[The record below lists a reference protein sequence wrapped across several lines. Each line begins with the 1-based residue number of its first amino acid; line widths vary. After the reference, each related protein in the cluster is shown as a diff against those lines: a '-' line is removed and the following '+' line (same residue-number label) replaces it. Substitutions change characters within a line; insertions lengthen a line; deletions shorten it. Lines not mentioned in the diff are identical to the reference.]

1 MMKTTGARRTA
12 LAFVA
17 LALSCL
23 LAGLV
28 GCSGGDAQAS
38 GAGDASS
45 GSGTLR
51 VGVRADTVGFGYL
64 NEQTGKYYGLEID
77 IAEELAARLGYADAE
92 FVTVTPDTRKDMLMN
107 GDIDCIAACYSVAAS
122 REENFDFSP
131 TYYTDD
137 SVVMVEDSSLIEG
150 IDDLKGLTFGT
161 MAGTN
166 TAPQLALKLTE
177 SGFTSG
183 EALEQTEDHSMT
195 QFDTFRLV
203 QMASYQDLSTALEEG
218 SIDAACMDG
227 AIAHTY
233 LSADRHILDYTIDTQ
248 EYGVATQK
256 DSALSQPVADAI
268 QSMLD
273 DGTIAALTDKWD

>member
-1 MMKTTGARRTA
+1 MLALGA
-12 LAFVA
+12 LV
-17 LALSCL
+17 LSCL
-23 LAGLV
+23 LAGWA
-28 GCSGGDAQAS
+28 GCGGSDAK
-38 GAGDASS
+38 ASS

-51 VGVRADTVGFGYL
+51 VGVRSDVVGFGYL
-64 NEQTGKYYGLEID
+64 NEATNKYYGLEID
-77 IAEELAARLGYADAE
+77 IAEDMAAHMGYADVE
-92 FVTVTPDTRKDMLMN
+92 FVTVTPDTRKKMLVE
-107 GDIDCIAACYSVAAS
+107 GDVDCMIACYSVAAS

-131 TYYTDD
+131 TYYTDS
-137 SVVMVEDSSLIEG
+137 SVVMVEDSSLITS

-183 EALEQTEDHSMT
+183 EALEQNEDHSMT

-203 QMASYQDLSTALEEG
+203 QLASYQDLSKALEEG
-218 SIDAACMDG
+218 TIDAACMDG

-233 LSADRHILDYTIDTQ
+233 LSADRSILDYTIDTQ

-256 DSALSQPVADAI
+256 GSSLSTPVAEAV

>member
-1 MMKTTGARRTA
+1 MGKTIGARRAMLA
-12 LAFVA
+12 LVA
-17 LALSCL
+17 LVLSCL
-23 LAGLV
+23 LAGLA
-28 GCSGGDAQAS
+28 GCGGSDAK
-38 GAGDASS
+38 ASS

-51 VGVRADTVGFGYL
+51 VGVRSDVVGFGYL
-64 NEQTGKYYGLEID
+64 NEATNKYYGLEID
-77 IAEELAARLGYADAE
+77 IAEDMAARMGYADVE
-92 FVTVTPDTRKDMLMN
+92 FVTVTPDTRKKMLVE
-107 GDIDCIAACYSVAAS
+107 GDVDCMIACYSVAAS

-131 TYYTDD
+131 TYYTDS
-137 SVVMVEDSSLIEG
+137 SVVMVEDSSLITSV
-150 IDDLKGLTFGT
+150 DDLKGLTFGT

-183 EALEQTEDHSMT
+183 EALEQNEDHSMT

-203 QMASYQDLSTALEEG
+203 QLASYQDLSKALEEG
-218 SIDAACMDG
+218 TIDAACMDG

-233 LSADRHILDYTIDTQ
+233 LSADRSILDYTIDTQ

-256 DSALSQPVADAI
+256 GSSLSTPVAEAV

>member
-1 MMKTTGARRTA
+1 MGKTIGARRAMLA
-12 LAFVA
+12 LVA
-17 LALSCL
+17 LVLSCL
-23 LAGLV
+23 LAGLA
-28 GCSGGDAQAS
+28 GCGGSDAK
-38 GAGDASS
+38 ASS

-51 VGVRADTVGFGYL
+51 VGVRSDVVGFGYL
-64 NEQTGKYYGLEID
+64 NEATNKYYGLEID
-77 IAEELAARLGYADAE
+77 IAEDMAARMGYADVE
-92 FVTVTPDTRKDMLMN
+92 FVTVTPDTRKKMLVE
-107 GDIDCIAACYSVAAS
+107 GDVDCMIACYSVAAS

-131 TYYTDD
+131 TYYTDS
-137 SVVMVEDSSLIEG
+137 SVVMVEDSSLITSV
-150 IDDLKGLTFGT
+150 DDLKGLAFGT

-183 EALEQTEDHSMT
+183 EALEQNEDHSMT

-203 QMASYQDLSTALEEG
+203 QLASYQDLSKALEEG
-218 SIDAACMDG
+218 TIDAACMDG

-233 LSADRHILDYTIDTQ
+233 LSADRSILDYTIDTQ

-256 DSALSQPVADAI
+256 GSSLSTPVAEAV

>member
-1 MMKTTGARRTA
+1 MGKVRTRGAA
-12 LAFVA
+12 LLLVAVA
-17 LALSCL
+17 LACA
-23 LAGLV
+23 LAGLA
-28 GCSGGDAQAS
+28 GCSGENAKGSPAS
-38 GAGDASS
+38 GKA
-45 GSGTLR
+45 LR
-51 VGVRADTVGFGYL
+51 VGVRSDVVGFGYL
-64 NEQTGKYYGLEID
+64 NEATNKYYGLEID
-77 IAEELAARLGYADAE
+77 IAEDMAARMGYADVE
-92 FVTVTPDTRKDMLMN
+92 FVTVTPDTRKKMLVE
-107 GDIDCIAACYSVAAS
+107 GDVDCMIACYSVAAS

-131 TYYTDD
+131 TYYTDS
-137 SVVMVEDSSLIEG
+137 SVVMVEDSSLITSV
-150 IDDLKGLTFGT
+150 DDLKGLTFGT

-183 EALEQTEDHSMT
+183 EALEQNEDHSMT

-203 QMASYQDLSTALEEG
+203 QLASYQDLSKALEEG
-218 SIDAACMDG
+218 TIDAACMDG

-233 LSADRHILDYTIDTQ
+233 LSADRSILDYTIDTQ

-256 DSALSQPVADAI
+256 GSSLSTPVAEAV

>member
-1 MMKTTGARRTA
+1 MGKTIGARRAMLA
-12 LAFVA
+12 LVA
-17 LALSCL
+17 LVLSCL
-23 LAGLV
+23 LAGLA
-28 GCSGGDAQAS
+28 GCGGSDAK
-38 GAGDASS
+38 ASS

-51 VGVRADTVGFGYL
+51 VGVRSDVVGFGYL
-64 NEQTGKYYGLEID
+64 NEATNKYYGLEID
-77 IAEELAARLGYADAE
+77 IAEDMAARMGYADVE
-92 FVTVTPDTRKDMLMN
+92 FVTVTPDTRKKMLTE
-107 GDIDCIAACYSVAAS
+107 GDVDCMIACYSVAAS

-131 TYYTDD
+131 TYYTDS
-137 SVVMVEDSSLIEG
+137 SVVMVEDSSLITSV
-150 IDDLKGLTFGT
+150 DDLKGLTFGT

-183 EALEQTEDHSMT
+183 EALEQNEDHSMT

-203 QMASYQDLSTALEEG
+203 QLASYQDLSKALEEG
-218 SIDAACMDG
+218 TIDAACMDG

-233 LSADRHILDYTIDTQ
+233 LSADRSILDYTIDTQ

-256 DSALSQPVADAI
+256 GSSLSTPVAEAV

>member
-1 MMKTTGARRTA
+1 MGNTVGARRAMLA
-12 LAFVA
+12 LFA
-17 LALSCL
+17 LVLSCL

-28 GCSGGDAQAS
+28 GCGDSDAR
-38 GAGDASS
+38 ASS
-45 GSGTLR
+45 SGGTLR
-51 VGVRADTVGFGYL
+51 VGVRSDVVGFGYL
-64 NEQTGKYYGLEID
+64 NEATNKYYGLEID
-77 IAEELAARLGYADAE
+77 IAEEMAARMGYDDVE
-92 FVTVTPDTRKDMLMN
+92 FVTVTPDTRKKMLVE
-107 GDIDCIAACYSVAAS
+107 GDVDCMIACYSVAAS

-131 TYYTDD
+131 AYYTDS
-137 SVVMVEDSSLIEG
+137 SVVMVENSSLITS

-161 MAGTN
+161 MTGTN

-183 EALEQTEDHSMT
+183 EALEQNEDHSMT

-203 QMASYQDLSTALEEG
+203 QLASYQDLSKALEEG
-218 SIDAACMDG
+218 AVDAACMDG

-233 LSADRHILDYTIDTQ
+233 LSADRSILDYTIDTQ

-256 DSALSQPVADAI
+256 GSALSNPAAEAV

-273 DGTIAALTDKWD
+273 DGTIAALTDKWN

>member
-1 MMKTTGARRTA
+1 MGKTIGARRAMLA
-12 LAFVA
+12 LVA
-17 LALSCL
+17 LVLSCL
-23 LAGLV
+23 LAGLA
-28 GCSGGDAQAS
+28 GCGGSDAK
-38 GAGDASS
+38 ASS

-51 VGVRADTVGFGYL
+51 VGVRSDVVGFGYL
-64 NEQTGKYYGLEID
+64 NEATNKYYGLEID
-77 IAEELAARLGYADAE
+77 IAEDMAARMGYADVE
-92 FVTVTPDTRKDMLMN
+92 FVTVTPDTRKKMLVE
-107 GDIDCIAACYSVAAS
+107 GDVDCMIACYSVAAS

-131 TYYTDD
+131 TYYTDS
-137 SVVMVEDSSLIEG
+137 SVVMVEDSSLITSV
-150 IDDLKGLTFGT
+150 DDLKGLTFGT

-183 EALEQTEDHSMT
+183 EALEQNEDHSMT

-203 QMASYQDLSTALEEG
+203 QLASYQDLSKALEEG
-218 SIDAACMDG
+218 TIDAACMDG

-233 LSADRHILDYTIDTQ
+233 LSADRSLLDYTIDTQ

-256 DSALSQPVADAI
+256 GSSLSTPVAEAV

>member
-1 MMKTTGARRTA
+1 MGKTIGARRAMLA
-12 LAFVA
+12 LVA
-17 LALSCL
+17 LVLSCL
-23 LAGLV
+23 LAGLA
-28 GCSGGDAQAS
+28 GCGGGDAK
-38 GAGDASS
+38 ASS

-51 VGVRADTVGFGYL
+51 VGVRSDVVGFGYL
-64 NEQTGKYYGLEID
+64 NEATNKYYGLEID
-77 IAEELAARLGYADAE
+77 IAEDMAARMGYADVE
-92 FVTVTPDTRKDMLMN
+92 FVTVTPDTRKKMLTE
-107 GDIDCIAACYSVAAS
+107 GDVDCMIACYSVAAS

-131 TYYTDD
+131 TYYTDS
-137 SVVMVEDSSLIEG
+137 SVVMVEDSSLITSV
-150 IDDLKGLTFGT
+150 DDLKGLTFGT

-183 EALEQTEDHSMT
+183 EALEQNEDHSMT

-203 QMASYQDLSTALEEG
+203 QLASYQDLSKALEEG
-218 SIDAACMDG
+218 TIDAACMDG

-233 LSADRHILDYTIDTQ
+233 LSADRSILDYTIDTQ

-256 DSALSQPVADAI
+256 GSSLSAPVAEAV

>member
-1 MMKTTGARRTA
+1 MGKTIGARRAMLA
-12 LAFVA
+12 LVA
-17 LALSCL
+17 LVLSCL
-23 LAGLV
+23 LAGLA
-28 GCSGGDAQAS
+28 GCGGSDAK
-38 GAGDASS
+38 ASS

-51 VGVRADTVGFGYL
+51 VGVRSDVVGFGYL
-64 NEQTGKYYGLEID
+64 NEATNKYYGLEID
-77 IAEELAARLGYADAE
+77 IAEDMAARMGYADVE
-92 FVTVTPDTRKDMLMN
+92 FVTVTPDTRKKMLVE
-107 GDIDCIAACYSVAAS
+107 GDVDCMIACYSVAAS

-131 TYYTDD
+131 TYYTDS
-137 SVVMVEDSSLIEG
+137 SVVMVENSSLITS

-183 EALEQTEDHSMT
+183 EALEQNEDHSMT

-203 QMASYQDLSTALEEG
+203 QLASYQDLSKALEEG
-218 SIDAACMDG
+218 TIDAACMDG

-233 LSADRHILDYTIDTQ
+233 LSADRSILDYTIDTQ

-256 DSALSQPVADAI
+256 GSSLSTPVAEAV